1 MVVSGLPVRN
11 SDEHVRQ
18 ISQMS
23 LRILEQIQHFTIRH
37 QPDSVLQARIGLHTG
52 ELYLIINILCI

>member
-18 ISQMS
+18 ISRMS
-23 LRILEQIQHFTIRH
+23 LRILEQIQHFKIRH
-37 QPDSVLQARIGLHTG
+37 QPDSVLRTRIGLHTG
-52 ELYLIINILCI
+52 KLYLIINILCT

>member
-18 ISQMS
+18 ISRMS

-37 QPDSVLQARIGLHTG
+37 QPDSVLQTRIGLHTG
-52 ELYLIINILCI
+52 K